1 LNEACQ
7 ARSLIRSGEL
17 AGVVEVVEE
26 VLEVGVPVL
35 DDGRLDVL
43 DHVRVDAL
51 GVVPGLEQERR
62 DDPEHGCL
70 ADPARAVP
78 AQVAGD
84 LAGAHGEPA
93 EYDAGQ
99 VQVLQ
104 QGVQVGGEG
113 VVVIADRRLAGPVE
127 PAPVIGDDPV
137 PGLQQH
143 AFLPFPGV
151 PVQQVAVDQ
160 HHRTAA
166 AVIFVVDLVIGAV
179 LGSDG
184 DVRHGILLTVLIARR
199 WPPRPA
205 CRVLDG
211 ERLFPAIV
219 VPGGP
224 PSYPPA
230 HSAKWPGCG
239 HPRAAA
245 DADCLA
251 G

>member
-113 VVVIADRRLAGPVE
+113 VVVIAGDRLAGLAE
-127 PAPVIGDDPV
+127 PAPVVGDDPV
-137 PGLQQH
+137 AGLEQRRDLPVPGT
-143 AFLPFPGV
+143 AAER
-151 PVQQVAVDQ
+151 VAVDQ
-160 HHRTAA
+160 HHR
-166 AVIFVVDLVIGAV
+166 
-179 LGSDG
+179 
-184 DVRHGILLTVLIARR
+184 
-199 WPPRPA
+199 
-205 CRVLDG
+205 
-211 ERLFPAIV
+211 
-219 VPGGP
+219 
-224 PSYPPA
+224 
-230 HSAKWPGCG
+230 
-239 HPRAAA
+239 
-245 DADCLA
+245 LA
-251 G
+251 GAMILVMDLDV